1 MTDKETK
8 ELIRGVSRHD
18 RHAQQ
23 RMLQSYG
30 SMVFGLISRIIT
42 SQEDAEEIYQDVFV
56 KIFRNIDAYDES
68 KASLATWISRIAY
81 NECVS
86 FTRRNKPPV
95 IYVDDSEVDLES
107 IQDDALTRVFQQQD
121 EPTILLIEKA
131 LDYLPPEELA
141 LITMFY
147 FDDKSIKDIAFIT
160 ESTPTN
166 VATRLCRTR
175 RKLYRIIKS
184 VKE

>member
-8 ELIRGVSRHD
+8 EIIRGVSRQD

-30 SMVFGLISRIIT
+30 SMVFGLVGRIIT

-56 KIFRNIDAYDES
+56 KVFSNIDAYDES

-107 IQDDALTRVFQQQD
+107 IQDDALQGCSSNRTNRPFSSLRKLWTICRPRNLHSSQCSTSTTRASRTSLSSPSPPQR
-121 EPTILLIEKA
+121 TWR
-131 LDYLPPEELA
+131 LDYAGQEEN
-141 LITMFY
+141 
-147 FDDKSIKDIAFIT
+147 SIG
-160 ESTPTN
+160 
-166 VATRLCRTR
+166 
-175 RKLYRIIKS
+175 
-184 VKE
+184 

>member
-1 MTDKETK
+1 MADKETN

-30 SMVFGLISRIIT
+30 SMVFGLVGRIIT
-42 SQEDAEEIYQDVFV
+42 SQEDAEEVYQDVFV

-68 KASLATWISRIAY
+68 KASLTTWISRIAY
-81 NECVS
+81 NESVS
-86 FTRRNKPPV
+86 FARRNKPPI

-107 IQDDALTRVFQQQD
+107 IQDDTLARVFQQQD
-121 EPTILLIEKA
+121 ESTILLIEKA

-160 ESTPTN
+160 ESTPSN
-166 VATRLCRTR
+166 VATRLSRTR

-184 VKE
+184 FKE

>member
-56 KIFRNIDAYDES
+56 KVFSNIDAYDES

-86 FTRRNKPPV
+86 FARRNKPPV

-107 IQDDALTRVFQQQD
+107 IQDDALTRVFLQQD
-121 EPTILLIEKA
+121 EPTIQLIEKA

-166 VATRLCRTR
+166 VATRLSRTR

>member
-1 MTDKETK
+1 MDKGTDT
-8 ELIRGVSRHD
+8 LVQGLCRQDGQ
-18 RHAQQ
+18 AQ
-23 RMLQSYG
+23 RCALQLYG
-30 SMVFGLISRIIT
+30 EMIFGQIARIVPC
-42 SQEDAEEIYQDVFV
+42 QEDAEEVYQDVFV
-56 KIFRNIDAYDES
+56 KVFSNIDAYDES

-86 FTRRNKPPV
+86 FTRRNKLPV
-95 IYVDDSEVDLES
+95 IYVDDSEIDLES
-107 IQDDALTRVFQQQD
+107 IQDDTLARVFQQQD

-160 ESTPTN
+160 ESTPKN
-166 VATRLCRTR
+166 LATLLCRTI

>member
-8 ELIRGVSRHD
+8 EIIRGVRRND

-30 SMVFGLISRIIT
+30 NMVFGLVGRIIT

-56 KIFRNIDAYDES
+56 KVFSNIDAYDES

-81 NECVS
+81 NECIS
-86 FTRRNKPPV
+86 FTRRNKLPV
-95 IYVDDSEVDLES
+95 IYVDDCEADLES
-107 IQDDALTRVFQQQD
+107 IQDDTLARVFQQQD

-166 VATRLCRTR
+166 VATRLSRTR